1 MRTTVSKSPVGN
13 RQKES
18 PITVSKLLEAVGN
31 KSPMKATKQD
41 VRSIKDKLESTTR
54 DNAENTFAPGK
65 KMLGNPAQS
74 NALPLKKPR
83 VDDYQTD
90 RQPLKTKTQNQ
101 TGIRST
107 SSLIGTPRKKSVTPV
122 AQSPRSKSPV
132 GKASPSFGLK
142 QPVSKTATTTKPYV
156 EDNMH
161 ISDEDEQEGNSDGQR
176 LIDGLKA
183 ACLRD
188 NEYNTN
194 KLVGEFAKIV
204 HRTGAR
210 KTQDFMPENKCSVGS
225 DGRKALKIGE
235 TRIFYDESVI
245 SQILDLG
252 VRAKPS
258 N

>member
-1 MRTTVSKSPVGN
+1 MRSTVSKSPVGQ
-13 RQKES
+13 RQKEG
-18 PITVSKLLEAVGN
+18 PITVSQLLEAAGN

-41 VRSIKDKLESTTR
+41 VRTIKDKLESTTR
-54 DNAENTFAPGK
+54 DNAENTFAPAK
-65 KMLGNPAQS
+65 KTFGNPAHS

-83 VDDYQTD
+83 VEDYQTD
-90 RQPLKTKTQNQ
+90 RQPLKAKTQNQ
-101 TGIRST
+101 TGTRST

-132 GKASPSFGLK
+132 GKASPSFGSK
-142 QPVSKTATTTKPYV
+142 QPVTKVAATKPYV
-156 EDNMH
+156 EEDMH
-161 ISDEDEQEGNSDGQR
+161 ISDEDEQEGHSDGQR

-204 HRTGAR
+204 HRAGAR
-210 KTQDFMPENKCSVGS
+210 KTQDFMPENKCSVGT

-235 TRIFYDESVI
+235 TRIFYDESII

-252 VRAKPS
+252 VRSKPS